1 MPDNRETEFDVQIQ
15 ECISTLQEISSN
27 MAKDVAILYSPE
39 DIPTKDKEGEVVDP
53 RDICRDLR
61 MAGLNWLVTLK

>member
-15 ECISTLQEISSN
+15 ESISTLQEISSN

-39 DIPTKDKEGEVVDP
+39 DIPPKDKEGELVDP
-53 RDICRDLR
+53 REIHNDLK
-61 MAGLNWLVTLK
+61 AVGFNW